1 MKIFNPKNNITSI
14 LFALTGI
21 TLIMGLISFFFY
33 IFDENFLHGLFLF
46 PLSLV
51 FAILTLINNKK

>member
-1 MKIFNPKNNITSI
+1 MFNPKNKITSI
-14 LFALTGI
+14 FFALTAV
-21 TLIMGLISFFFY
+21 TLIMGLITFFFY

-51 FAILTLINNKK
+51 FAVLTLIYNKKNK